1 MSSGIVFTRH
11 AVNGVSERHLARS
24 QERIARNDA
33 AIPAR
38 QMPGAA
44 RPSERICAMKLF
56 ESKESKFESL
66 VRAYS
71 TELFRYA
78 YWLCRDRFVAEDVVQ
93 ETFARAWQRLETL
106 RDARAAK
113 AWLYTIVRNEHARLY
128 EKKRPEIDD
137 GQELDEIID
146 AGSGTVFDEV
156 EMREALATLPQSY
169 RDPLLLQVLGGFS
182 CAEIG
187 SMMEI
192 SEGAVMTRLTRA
204 RIALRK
210 IVAGETPRKAG
221 ER

>member
-1 MSSGIVFTRH
+1 M
-11 AVNGVSERHLARS
+11 
-24 QERIARNDA
+24 
-33 AIPAR
+33 
-38 QMPGAA
+38 M
-44 RPSERICAMKLF
+44 LF

-93 ETFARAWQRLETL
+93 EAFARAWQGWETL
-106 RDARAAK
+106 RDARAVK

-137 GQELDEIID
+137 GQELDEIVD
-146 AGSGTVFDEV
+146 AGGVNVIEQI
-156 EMREALATLPQSY
+156 EMREALATLPQAY

-187 SMMEI
+187 SMMDLT
-192 SEGAVMTRLTRA
+192 EGAVMTRLTRA

-210 IVAGETPRKAG
+210 IAAADDPRKVG